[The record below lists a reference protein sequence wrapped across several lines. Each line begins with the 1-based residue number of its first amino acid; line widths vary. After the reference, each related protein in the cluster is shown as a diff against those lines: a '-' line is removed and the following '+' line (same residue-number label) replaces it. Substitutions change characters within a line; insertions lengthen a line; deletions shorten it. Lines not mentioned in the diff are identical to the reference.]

1 MVDEAEKQNADLNGG
16 GSSTTK
22 GSKARK
28 RNIVIAVC
36 IVAIVLVAAMAAV
49 YSSTVHENQGR
60 PSDVLDVANL
70 NMTAVSVP
78 LSSVSQT
85 AVWYE
90 YNVSGSTV
98 RFFVVKDVNGTIHC
112 AFDEC
117 WMCYGAHLGYR
128 QNGSNMVENCCN
140 MAFPIE
146 SITKEGC
153 SGMGCCPIFLN
164 STVVGDQLVFT
175 KSELARQR
183 FTFLT
188 VDEAL
193 KVTAYNTTHVAIPLA
208 SVSENATWY
217 KYDISGTTVRFFA
230 VKDANGAVHTSF
242 DDCAKCYKKHLGYR
256 QGETGTMVENCCNM
270 AFQIANI
277 TAAGCSGMMCHPV
290 YLANQVI
297 GDQVLIS
304 IADLQTGVYLFA

>member
-1 MVDEAEKQNADLNGG
+1 MCGG
-16 GSSTTK
+16 RGP
-22 GSKARK
+22 GGRHGG
-28 RNIVIAVC
+28 C
-36 IVAIVLVAAMAAV
+36 
-49 YSSTVHENQGR
+49 YSSTLHENKGQPAG
-60 PSDVLDVANL
+60 VLEVTNV

-78 LSSVSQT
+78 LSSISQT

-98 RFFVVKDVNGTIHC
+98 RFFVVKDANGTIHS

-128 QNGSNMVENCCN
+128 QEGSAMVENCCN
-140 MAFPIE
+140 MAFPID

-153 SGMGCCPIFLN
+153 SGMGCCPIFL
-164 STVVGDQLVFT
+164 SGTVQGDQLVFT
-175 KSELARQR
+175 KSDMAKQR

-188 VDEAL
+188 ADEAGN
-193 KVTAYNTTHVAIPLA
+193 VTAYNSTHIAIPLA

-217 KYDISGTTVRFFA
+217 QYKVGDTSVRFFA
-230 VKDANGAVHTSF
+230 AKESAGVVHTSF

-256 QGETGTMVENCCNM
+256 QGENGTMVDNCCNM
-270 AFQIANI
+270 AFPIANI

-290 YLANQVI
+290 YLPNQVV
-297 GDQVLIS
+297 GDMVLIS
-304 IADLQTGVYLFA
+304 IADLQQGVGLFA